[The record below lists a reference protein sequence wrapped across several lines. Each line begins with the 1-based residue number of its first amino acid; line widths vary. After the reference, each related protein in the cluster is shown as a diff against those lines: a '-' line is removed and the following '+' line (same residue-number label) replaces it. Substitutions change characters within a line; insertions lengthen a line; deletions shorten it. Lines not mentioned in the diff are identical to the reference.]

1 LYLPSSSL
9 SVVCCFCSTIP
20 EVRLAAAL
28 ADGIK
33 GGLSDPWPM
42 KYIFQR
48 SHFSEFGH
56 MLALGSGIGNEIS
69 HSDLGREALRRFL
82 RVGRIQ
88 CFAQHQSEGDASKS

>member
-1 LYLPSSSL
+1 
-9 SVVCCFCSTIP
+9 
-20 EVRLAAAL
+20 
-28 ADGIK
+28 
-33 GGLSDPWPM
+33 
-42 KYIFQR
+42 
-48 SHFSEFGH
+48 